1 MESTLSWTFHRN
13 VSTRFPNPRYNFSKV
28 SAPRAMSYCF
38 NAECQRPENPPETN
52 FCLNC
57 GGKLLLNNL
66 FRALK
71 PLGQGGFGRTFRAV
85 NQGRFNE
92 PCVIKQLSPP
102 SDVQKQTAAMKEY
115 VRLFNQ
121 EAQRLYELGKHPQ
134 IPELISFFEQDKQ
147 LYLVQEF
154 IDGQNLVEELQQGTK
169 TEVQVREIL
178 TELLPILQFI
188 HEKGVIH
195 RDIKPDNIM
204 RRRDGKLILI
214 DFGVAKEFV
223 PNATVKSGTSLGT
236 PGYAPME
243 QMRGRAVS
251 ASDIYS
257 LGVTCICL
265 LTGILANE
273 AIDKLFDAMEG
284 EWIWRKRLPSAVKVS
299 QQFGQLLD
307 KMLAEYLKDRY
318 KSAAEVLAE
327 LSPQASVVPPTVI
340 HQPAKANTASSA
352 KLKKPLPVLKLIK
365 KSIHQPVNP
374 APLAKSFGENLGN
387 GINLEMVA
395 IPGGTFLMGS
405 PENEKGRRSN
415 ESPQHKV
422 TVKPFFMG
430 KFTITQAQWQAVVA
444 LPEVKIALNPN
455 PSRFKGA
462 DRPVEQVS
470 WYDAE
475 EFCARLS
482 RKTGKAYRLPSEAE
496 WEYAC
501 RGGTTT
507 PFHLGETI
515 TPKIANYS
523 NNHQGTTPV
532 GNFPANAFGLH
543 DMHGNVWEWCAD
555 GWHGN
560 YQGAPI
566 DGTIW
571 SSSDECRVIRGGSW
585 TFNQR
590 NCRSA
595 VRGKTNPDNRGGCGF
610 RAVCS
615 VV

>member
-1 MESTLSWTFHRN
+1 
-13 VSTRFPNPRYNFSKV
+13 
-28 SAPRAMSYCF
+28 MSYCF

-92 PCVIKQLSPP
+92 LCVIKQLSPP

-147 LYLVQEF
+147 LYLVQQF
-154 IDGQNLVEELQQGTK
+154 IDGQNLVEELRQGTK
-169 TEVQVREIL
+169 TEAQVREIL
-178 TELLPILQFI
+178 TELLSILQFI
-188 HEKGVIH
+188 HENGVIH

-223 PNATVKSGTSLGT
+223 PDATVKSGTSLGT

-273 AIDKLFDAMEG
+273 ALDKLFDAMEG

-327 LSPQASVVPPTVI
+327 LSPQRSAVPPTVI
-340 HQPAKANTASSA
+340 Y
-352 KLKKPLPVLKLIK
+352 
-365 KSIHQPVNP
+365 QPVRVNIP
-374 APLAKSFGENLGN
+374 APDSTPLLSKAPWFINQPVGVNIPAPPAKSFGESLGN
-387 GINLEMVA
+387 GINLEMVS

-405 PENEKGRRSN
+405 PENEEGRSSD
-415 ESPQHKV
+415 ESPQHRV

-430 KFTITQAQWQAVVA
+430 KFTITQAQWQAVAA
-444 LPEVKIALNPN
+444 LPKVKTDLNAN
-455 PSRFKGA
+455 PSCFKGA
-462 DRPVEQVS
+462 NRPVEQVS

-482 RKTGKAYRLPSEAE
+482 RKTGKTYRLPSEAE
-496 WEYAC
+496 WEYGC

-507 PFHLGETI
+507 PFHFGETI
-515 TPKIANYS
+515 TPQIANYG

-543 DMHGNVWEWCAD
+543 DMHGNIWEWCAD
-555 GWHGN
+555 NWHEN
-560 YQGAPI
+560 YQSAPS
-566 DGTIW
+566 DGSIW
-571 SSSDECRVIRGGSW
+571 LSSDKKRVLRGGSW
-585 TFNQR
+585 NCDPWY
-590 NCRSA
+590 CRSA
-595 VRGKTNPDNRGGCGF
+595 RRLWCDPGSRYNDLGGF
-610 RAVCS
+610 RAVCP
-615 VV
+615 VG